1 MKNINDI
8 LEEHPGGKLIDFTAK
23 YKHITWSFSCGSSD
37 FEGHKTKSYGN
48 FPHYHMQ
55 MKLNG
60 QQFICY
66 NNFHIPFHDDDL
78 YDIELFAKHK
88 VFVKHGYGR
97 GSGMQELMGSEKG
110 LEFIIN
116 HSDPTGDFDNAAFN
130 LNTIVMAKEGETISG
145 ELLAEAFDEAKAKG
159 KTITSV
165 LRDKLQDSNASITTI
180 VSPGDGVPETQQ
192 RTGRKKKKT

>member
-1 MKNINDI
+1 
-8 LEEHPGGKLIDFTAK
+8 
-23 YKHITWSFSCGSSD
+23 
-37 FEGHKTKSYGN
+37 
-48 FPHYHMQ
+48 MQ